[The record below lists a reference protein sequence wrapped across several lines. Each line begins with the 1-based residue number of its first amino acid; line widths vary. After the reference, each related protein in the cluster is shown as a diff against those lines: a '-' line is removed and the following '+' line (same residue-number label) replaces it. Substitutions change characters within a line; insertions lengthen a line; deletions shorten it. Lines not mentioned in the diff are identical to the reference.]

1 MQNGLVYLRP
11 SRLIYVRATGAYE
24 TSIPKAWDDMFAWIY
39 RNGFD
44 SVLGRGVGMARDNP
58 SIVPA
63 DRCRYDACIEAK
75 PQYEDRALRE
85 LGMLTMP
92 GGPYVRQRKSGGY
105 DAIRLHVAHMH
116 ATFHAPNGLRL
127 DDNRPLVTFYLDDT
141 RRMETEELRA
151 DVCMPVTALAA
162 RARAGN
168 SKAA

>member
-1 MQNGLVYLRP
+1 MHNGLVYLRP
-11 SRLIYVRATGAYE
+11 SRLIYVRATGPYE
-24 TSIPKAWDDMFAWIY
+24 TSIPKAWDDMLSWID
-39 RNGFD
+39 RNGFG

-63 DRCRYDACIEAK
+63 ERCRYDACIEAK

-105 DAIRLHVAHMH
+105 DAIRLYVTQMH
-116 ATFHAPNGLRL
+116 ATFQAPNGLRL
-127 DDNRPLVTFYLDDT
+127 DDNRPLVTFYLDDP
-141 RRMETEELRA
+141 RRMATEDLRA

-162 RARAGN
+162 RTRSST